1 MKVKILFLFFILNSF
16 VLFAQS
22 NDKISEILQ
31 SEKVTYGEVCYIV
44 ASAQGF
50 INDDASYEQAIQTL
64 YDKGQIKSMVYKDEK
79 IPLVNIA
86 YVYSHIWKVEGGIM
100 CRVTNSAPRYVF
112 KQLKS
117 DGVIDKSKD
126 PAASISGREA
136 LSLYTTCAFHYGNQV
151 IEIE

>member
-1 MKVKILFLFFILNSF
+1 VFKIYCLNSF
-16 VLFAQS
+16 VVFAQS

-31 SEKVTYGEVCYIV
+31 SEKVSYGEVCYIV

-50 INDDASYEQAIQTL
+50 ISDDASYEQAIQTL
-64 YDKGQIKSMVYKDEK
+64 YDKGQIKTLVYKDEL

-86 YVYSHIWKVEGGIM
+86 YVYSQIWKVKGGIM
-100 CRVTNSAPRYVF
+100 CRVTKGSPRYVF
-112 KQLKS
+112 KQLKT

-126 PAASISGREA
+126 PSFFISGREA
-136 LSLYTTCAFHYGNQV
+136 LSLYTSCAYHYGNQF

>member
-50 INDDASYEQAIQTL
+50 INDDASY
-64 YDKGQIKSMVYKDEK
+64 
-79 IPLVNIA
+79 
-86 YVYSHIWKVEGGIM
+86 
-100 CRVTNSAPRYVF
+100 
-112 KQLKS
+112 
-117 DGVIDKSKD
+117 
-126 PAASISGREA
+126 
-136 LSLYTTCAFHYGNQV
+136 
-151 IEIE
+151 